1 MKYDCADLRLK
12 MLVNAKSVR
21 NHIPRCAACL
31 RCCTVRDGWKVAYL
45 NELDGSL
52 TGAQMKLSPCSDPV
66 LERMDLGK
74 PQKSKESGPVWSG
87 IRPQML
93 EIKRGSVNGLLSAE
107 IRARHETIRLIRWPR
122 ISFPFFV

>member
-12 MLVNAKSVR
+12 MSVNAKSVR
-21 NHIPRCAACL
+21 NHIPCAACL
-31 RCCTVRDGWKVAYL
+31 RCTVRDGWKVAYS

-74 PQKSKESGPVWSG
+74 LYNTLELLIVG
-87 IRPQML
+87 IVVP
-93 EIKRGSVNGLLSAE
+93 
-107 IRARHETIRLIRWPR
+107 ETR
-122 ISFPFFV
+122 

>member
-21 NHIPRCAACL
+21 NHIPCAVCL
-31 RCCTVRDGWKVAYL
+31 RCCTVRDGCKVAYL

-52 TGAQMKLSPCSDPV
+52 TGAQMKLPPCSDPV

-74 PQKSKESGPVWSG
+74 LYNTLELLIVG
-87 IRPQML
+87 IVVP
-93 EIKRGSVNGLLSAE
+93 
-107 IRARHETIRLIRWPR
+107 ETR
-122 ISFPFFV
+122 